1 MMITSQSFRMDKSIE
16 HNFDNMLSP
25 TSKVY
30 KAGAG
35 FPSHDNSLM
44 QSSRYS
50 VDQDV
55 FLPVEIDLLNSW
67 DKNLPKE
74 NMDMT
79 TFSGRLK
86 TQQNL
91 RMRMRDDDLQDD
103 SIVSPDPSPKGG
115 ANVKMSQNYFE

>member
-1 MMITSQSFRMDKSIE
+1 MDKSIE
-16 HNFDNMLSP
+16 QNFDNMLSP
-25 TSKVY
+25 TQKVY

-35 FPSHDNSLM
+35 FPSHENSLM

-74 NMDMT
+74 NIDMT

-103 SIVSPDPSPKGG
+103 SIVSPDPSVKGG